1 MTRGWLQNEYCQNGV
16 DIKLKWFCLS
26 ENPCIFTIFINIHHI
41 HLSAFDAHIWIKI
54 CPLINESYKFAHLLV
69 VGCEWMMLSE
79 WFHSLKEHIISTK
92 LFKIFRFRFSQIE
105 INLQKAPAVNSCNS
119 IKIEKKQL
127 HRTMQSGCPHWVSYI
142 NFFPWPAS
150 VFLSSSFVSMLT
162 TATMKWEYF
171 NHAKRQCTFI
181 AFAGVHSTAQK
192 ERESNETISYKYSEF
207 IRCAHSLLP
216 TDRPTDRPTVCPSG
230 GN

>member
-1 MTRGWLQNEYCQNGV
+1 MPLDKWVLQIRPSSRRRMC
-16 DIKLKWFCLS
+16 F
-26 ENPCIFTIFINIHHI
+26 
-41 HLSAFDAHIWIKI
+41 
-54 CPLINESYKFAHLLV
+54 LL
-69 VGCEWMMLSE
+69 MLRE

-142 NFFPWPAS
+142 NFFLWPAS

-192 ERESNETISYKYSEF
+192 EREQWDYLLQIF
-207 IRCAHSLLP
+207 RIHSLCTFTF
-216 TDRPTDRPTVCPSG
+216 TDWPTDRPTVCPSG